1 MNHAPNEFVDLPDV
15 SHPMDVLVV
24 APHPDDAELGMGG
37 AIAKMIK
44 QGLRVGIVDLTDGE
58 PTPFGSP
65 EIRAMETAAA
75 SKALGIRWRYN
86 LRMKN
91 RFLEPTLDNRHRLA
105 GLFRLTRPRW
115 IFAPFGIDAHPDHV
129 GATELVEAARFWSKL
144 SKCDLAGEPFHPERI
159 YYYFCI
165 HLKLVPQPAFIL
177 DITDDWPVKAA
188 SIEAYQSQF
197 VTGRSMEPP
206 SFVEKLREEA
216 AFWGK
221 AIGVR
226 YGEPFSSKE
235 PIGVKNLNSL
245 I

>member
-1 MNHAPNEFVDLPDV
+1 MNNENNDFPNLPDV
-15 SHPMDVLVV
+15 TLPLDVLVV

-37 AIAKMIK
+37 AICKLTR
-44 QGLRVGIVDLTDGE
+44 QGRRVGIVDLTNGE

-65 EIRAMETAAA
+65 EIRAVETAAA
-75 SKALGIRWRYN
+75 TKALGIQWRYN
-86 LRMKN
+86 LGMKN

-115 IFAPFGIDAHPDHV
+115 IFSPYWSDAHPDHV
-129 GATELVEAARFWSKL
+129 AATELVEAARFWSKL
-144 SKCDLAGEPFHPERI
+144 SKSDLAGEPFHPERI
-159 YYYFCI
+159 FHYFCI

-177 DITDDWPVKAA
+177 DITEHWPAKAA
-188 SIEAYQSQF
+188 SVDAYQSQF
-197 VTGRSMEPP
+197 VTGRSTEPP
-206 SFVEKLREEA
+206 SFIEKLREEA

-226 YGEPFSSKE
+226 YGEPFASKE
-235 PIGVKNLNSL
+235 PIGLKSFDSL